1 MGSTM
6 KQAEVGMLFA
16 EILCREWK
24 KENEKVLLKF
34 YIAMECYIVIV
45 NAR

>member
-1 MGSTM
+1 M

-24 KENEKVLLKF
+24 KENEKVLLKL
-34 YIAMECYIVIV
+34 YITEECDIAIV